1 MVITIIQE
9 TNMDKKIKLETIITS
24 LTLLNENKGFI
35 NGILLD
41 YIFNKNRQPARLI
54 ESKIDKNIRILT
66 NFVDNDPNLLFVDLY
81 VINGPSLT
89 IRTFQIANE

>member
-1 MVITIIQE
+1 MVVTIIQE
-9 TNMDKKIKLETIITS
+9 INMDKKIKLETIITS
-24 LTLLNENKGFI
+24 LTLLKENKGFV
-35 NGILLD
+35 NGIILD
-41 YIFNKNRQPARLI
+41 YIFNIHRQPARLI

-66 NFVDNDPNLLFVDLY
+66 NFVDNDPELLFVDLY